1 MSLSA
6 NEVADAAARSHDRP
20 RPYLAVALGIVALT
34 LIAYAPIY
42 WNGYIFLDDGDYIT
56 NNPPIA
62 KGLTAET
69 MRWAWTTNHHGFYH
83 PLTWLSLLADVSIF
97 GYHPWAFH
105 LTNLV
110 LHILTSVGLFL
121 VFVRMTDAFW
131 PSAVL
136 AALFAV
142 HPMHVESVAW
152 AAERKDVLSTF
163 FLVLT
168 IASYVRTAHR
178 PSIGAHVLTSVFF
191 TLGLLAKPML
201 VTLPF
206 GLLLFD
212 VWPLRRTNLTGA
224 ETPSR
229 FGRRSWIELVAEK
242 LPLFAL
248 AFAFSLLTFRLQKDV
263 GAVVPLSRLPW
274 QPRIATVLEG
284 YVWYLTTTLVPMP
297 LAAFHTH
304 RLEIPPI
311 EMIFPA
317 LLLVG
322 ITIGFLLLFRTH
334 PELLVG
340 WLWFGGTLFPVSG
353 IVQSGP
359 QAYAD
364 RFAYVPHIGLFIVLV
379 WGGMILARRLH
390 FGSAALGGIV
400 AAVLLVCTGLSCR
413 QVSLWRDTETLY
425 LHTLAVTTGN
435 HWGHAI
441 LGEYY
446 LTQGRLDDAAKQL
459 EISLSMDDR
468 TRQVID
474 DLGQVE
480 ILRGHFADAEK
491 AVRASLRIDPKDI
504 ETQHRLAYVL
514 FFEQKTDEAADILEK
529 VLAKHPQRALSQEL
543 LGEVRNSQRRYDD
556 AITHLTAALD
566 LWPDYT
572 KAHGELAGVYLERNE
587 FSLAE
592 KQFAEAIRLRRDDP
606 MTWSGLFRAVYRQD
620 RAQDA
625 VRIANE
631 AMAQFPGVAVFR
643 GMRALALDRLGRR
656 NEARNDYDELE
667 RIAPGWAEGAARTAM
682 RMATSVDD
690 VGRNEA
696 LELAEQAAA
705 STEFRKVW
713 ALEPLAASQ
722 AALGRFDAAIATI
735 DRAVALPML
744 PAMLVARL
752 REDRAKFMRREPLRE
767 PAIERERPGE

>member
-6 NEVADAAARSHDRP
+6 NEVADAAARS

-42 WNGYIFLDDGDYIT
+42 WNDFIFLDDGDYIT
-56 NNPPIA
+56 KNPPIA
-62 KGLTAET
+62 KGLSAET
-69 MRWAWTTNHHGFYH
+69 IRWAWTTNHHGFYH
-83 PLTWLSLLADVSIF
+83 PLTWMSLLADVSIF
-97 GYHPWAFH
+97 GYHPWGIH
-105 LTNLV
+105 LTNLL
-110 LHILTSVGLFL
+110 LHIATSVGLFL
-121 VFVRMTDAFW
+121 VFVRMTEAFW

-136 AALFAV
+136 AALFAL

-168 IASYVRTAHR
+168 VAAYVKTAR
-178 PSIGAHVLTSVFF
+178 VPSIGGHVRTSVFF
-191 TLGLLAKPML
+191 ALGLLAKPML

-229 FGRRSWIELVAEK
+229 FPQRSWLELVAEK

-263 GAVVPLSRLPW
+263 GAVVPLDRLPW
-274 QPRIATVLEG
+274 QPRIATVLDG
-284 YVWYLTTTLVPMP
+284 YVWYLKTTLVPTP
-297 LAAFHTH
+297 LAVFHTH

-311 EMIFPA
+311 EMVLPA
-317 LLLVG
+317 LLLIG
-322 ITIGFLLLFRTH
+322 ITIVFLCLFRKH

-379 WGGMILARRLH
+379 WGAVIVARRLH
-390 FGSAALGGIV
+390 VGAAALGGIV
-400 AAVLLVCTGLSCR
+400 AVLLLVCTGLSFR
-413 QVSLWRDTETLY
+413 QVMLWRNTETLF
-425 LHTLAVTTGN
+425 LHTLDPTVTSNN

-446 LTQGRLDDAAKQL
+446 MTRGRLDDAARQL
-459 EISLSMDDR
+459 EMSLSMDDR

-491 AVRASLRIDPKDI
+491 AVRASLKIDPKDV

-514 FFEQKTDEAADILEK
+514 FAQQKTDEAGDILEK
-529 VLAKHPQRALSQEL
+529 VLARHPRRADSQEL
-543 LGEVRNSQRRYDD
+543 LGEIRATQRRYDD
-556 AITHLTAALD
+556 AIAHLLAAIE
-566 LWPDYT
+566 LWPEYAG
-572 KAHGELAGVYLERNE
+572 AHHQLAGVYLVRNE
-587 FSLAE
+587 LPLAE
-592 KQFAEAIRLRRDDP
+592 KHFSEAIGWRRDHSP
-606 MTWSGLFRAVYRQD
+606 GWVGLFRAYYRQD
-620 RAQDA
+620 LAQDA
-625 VRIANE
+625 LRIANE
-631 AMAQFPGVAVFR
+631 AMTLFPRDFVFR

-667 RIAPGWAEGAARTAM
+667 RISPGWAEGAARTAM
-682 RMATSVDD
+682 RVATSSDD
-690 VGRNEA
+690 AGRTEA

-713 ALEPLAASQ
+713 ALEPLAAAQ
-722 AALGRFDAAIATI
+722 AAKGRFDAAIATI
-735 DRAVALPML
+735 DRAMALPML
-744 PAMLVARL
+744 PAELLARL
-752 REDRAKFMRREPLRE
+752 REDRERFTRREPLRE
-767 PAIERERPGE
+767 PAIERVPPGER